1 MFDALSDR
9 LERISTRLRGKGRI
23 SEADLDEALGEIRT
37 ALLEADVEISVARRF
52 CDGIRLRVSTE
63 ALAKSLTPGQQV
75 IRAVHEELIGV
86 LGGETL
92 KLSYASRPPTVVLMA
107 GLQGSGKTTTSAKL
121 ALWWKQQGRN
131 PLLVGA
137 DLQRPAAVEQLRVLG
152 QQAGVSVFSE
162 PTDPVACARA
172 GLEEA
177 RRLGRD
183 VCIIDTAGRL
193 TIDAELMDQIR
204 DISAATEPHYTFLV
218 IDAMIGQ
225 DAVATA
231 KAFHDTLELSGVILT
246 KLDGDA
252 RGGAAL
258 SVKGVVGKPIA
269 FASTGERLADFDLFH
284 PDRMA
289 DRILGMGDVLSLI
302 EQAERSM
309 DSDEVAKSASR
320 LMQGQFT
327 LDDFLSQLR
336 QVKKMGSIGGL
347 MRLMPGMS
355 KEMRQAAGQIDDGE
369 VAKVEAIVCS
379 MTPDE
384 RNDTSLLDGSRR
396 SRVARG
402 SGTSIQDVNTLL
414 KQFKE
419 MQKMMKGMAS
429 GNMPNLPGMPSM
441 AGMSGRAARKLAQQA
456 GGPGLPG
463 APKEADFDM
472 LSQLMGDDS
481 ELAARLPG
489 PAGAGAGATRGQRQQ
504 GHQEEEEGR
513 AGDPTERSVVPPS
526 ARMDGDDVQISGGI
540 SFVAVKLR
548 LVRMGKKKQPTYRV
562 VAADSRSPRDGRF
575 LEIVGTYAPRGSS
588 TAEPDAVI
596 QIDNAKAVKWL
607 VNGAKPTERVERLLK
622 TSGALD
628 EFAAARST

>member
-23 SEADLDEALGEIRT
+23 SDADLDEALGEIRT
-37 ALLEADVEISVARRF
+37 ALLEADVEFTVARRF

-63 ALAKSLTPGQQV
+63 ALSKSLTPGQQV
-75 IRAVHEELIGV
+75 VRAVHEELVGV
-86 LGGETL
+86 LGGESL
-92 KLSYASRPPTVVLMA
+92 KLHYASKPPTVVLMA

-137 DLQRPAAVEQLRVLG
+137 DLQRPAAVEQLRILG
-152 QQAGVSVFSE
+152 EQAGVTVFSE
-162 PTDPVACARA
+162 ATDPVRCAVA

-193 TIDAELMDQIR
+193 TVDAEMMEQIR
-204 DISAATEPHYTFLV
+204 DISAATQPHYTFLV
-218 IDAMIGQ
+218 IDSMIGQ

-231 KAFHDTLELSGVILT
+231 RAFHDTLELDGVILT

-269 FASTGERLADFDLFH
+269 FASMGERLGDFDLFH

-302 EQAERSM
+302 EQAERTM
-309 DSDEVAKSASR
+309 DTEEVAKSASR
-320 LMQGQFT
+320 LMAGQFT

-336 QVKKMGSIGGL
+336 QVKKMGSLGGL

-355 KEMRQAAGQIDDGE
+355 KEMRQAAGQIDDRE

-379 MTPDE
+379 MTPAE
-384 RNDTSLLDGSRR
+384 RNDVSLIDGSRR

-429 GNMPNLPGMPSM
+429 GAMPNLPGMPNLG
-441 AGMSGRAARKLAQQA
+441 GMNPRAAKKLAKQA
-456 GGPGLPG
+456 AAGSGSGLPG
-463 APKEADFDM
+463 LGAGLPGQGDFDM
-472 LSQLMGDDS
+472 LAQLMGDGPEQADAFPG
-481 ELAARLPG
+481 LPAAVSPG
-489 PAGAGAGATRGQRQQ
+489 
-504 GHQEEEEGR
+504 
-513 AGDPTERSVVPPS
+513 SVRPVVS
-526 ARMDGDDVQISGGI
+526 ANKGT
-540 SFVAVKLR
+540 
-548 LVRMGKKKQPTYRV
+548 KKKKKGGRV
-562 VAADSRSPRDGRF
+562 TP
-575 LEIVGTYAPRGSS
+575 P
-588 TAEPDAVI
+588 
-596 QIDNAKAVKWL
+596 K
-607 VNGAKPTERVERLLK
+607 ER
-622 TSGALD
+622 
-628 EFAAARST
+628 

>member
-23 SEADLDEALGEIRT
+23 SDADLDEALGEIRT
-37 ALLEADVEISVARRF
+37 ALLEADVELTVARRF

-63 ALAKSLTPGQQV
+63 SLSKSLTPGQQV
-75 IRAVHEELIGV
+75 IRAVHEELVGV
-86 LGGETL
+86 LGGESL
-92 KLSYASRPPTVVLMA
+92 KITYAGKPPTVVLMA
-107 GLQGSGKTTTSAKL
+107 GLQGSGKTTASAKL

-152 QQAGVSVFSE
+152 QQAGVTVFSE
-162 PTDPVACARA
+162 ATDPVKCAKA
-172 GLEEA
+172 GVEEA

-183 VCIIDTAGRL
+183 ICIIDTAGRL
-193 TIDAELMDQIR
+193 TIDAELMEEIR
-204 DISAATEPHYTFLV
+204 GISKATEPHYTFLV

-231 KAFHDTLELSGVILT
+231 RAFDEALSLNAVILS

-289 DRILGMGDVLSLI
+289 DRILGMGDMLSLI
-302 EQAERSM
+302 EQAERTM
-309 DSDEVAKSASR
+309 DQGEVARSASR
-320 LMQGQFT
+320 LMQGHFT
-327 LDDFLSQLR
+327 LEDFLSQLR
-336 QVKKMGSIGGL
+336 QVKKMCSLGGIL
-347 MRLMPGMS
+347 KLMPGMN

-379 MTPDE
+379 MTPAE
-384 RNDTSLLDGSRR
+384 RDDVNLLDGSRR

-429 GNMPNLPGMPSM
+429 GNMPNLPGMPQM
-441 AGMSGRAARKLAQQA
+441 GGRAARKMAAQAAGA
-456 GGPGLPG
+456 GGGGLAGLAG
-463 APKEADFDM
+463 AEGADFDM
-472 LSQLMGDDS
+472 LSQLMGDS
-481 ELAARLPG
+481 GEVPSFPGLPG
-489 PAGAGAGATRGQRQQ
+489 GFGDRVPGQ
-504 GHQEEEEGR
+504 
-513 AGDPTERSVVPPS
+513 AKPVVSVNK
-526 ARMDGDDVQISGGI
+526 GT
-540 SFVAVKLR
+540 
-548 LVRMGKKKQPTYRV
+548 KKKKKGGRV
-562 VAADSRSPRDGRF
+562 TPPKGR
-575 LEIVGTYAPRGSS
+575 
-588 TAEPDAVI
+588 
-596 QIDNAKAVKWL
+596 
-607 VNGAKPTERVERLLK
+607 
-622 TSGALD
+622 
-628 EFAAARST
+628 

>member
-23 SEADLDEALGEIRT
+23 SDADLDEALQEIRT
-37 ALLEADVEISVARRF
+37 ALLEADVELTVARRF

-63 ALAKSLTPGQQV
+63 ALSKSLTPGQQV
-75 IRAVHEELIGV
+75 IRAVHEELISV
-86 LGGETL
+86 LGGDTL

-107 GLQGSGKTTTSAKL
+107 GLQGSGKTTNSAKL

-131 PLLVGA
+131 PILVGA

-152 QQAGVSVFSE
+152 EQAGVTVFSE
-162 PTDPVACARA
+162 ATDPVACAKA

-177 RRLGRD
+177 RRLGKD
-183 VCIIDTAGRL
+183 ICIIDTAGRL
-193 TIDAELMDQIR
+193 TIDAELMQQIK
-204 DISAATEPHYTFLV
+204 DISAATQPHYTFLV

-302 EQAERSM
+302 EQAERTM
-309 DSDEVAKSASR
+309 DTDEVAKSASR

-327 LDDFLSQLR
+327 LEDFLSQLR

-369 VAKVEAIVCS
+369 VAKVEAIVSS
-379 MTPDE
+379 MTPAE
-384 RNDTSLLDGSRR
+384 RNDVALLDGSRR

-402 SGTSIQDVNTLL
+402 SGTSIQDVNALL

-429 GNMPNLPGMPSM
+429 GNMPNLPGMPNM
-441 AGMSGRAARKLAQQA
+441 GGMSPRAAKKLAKQAQA
-456 GGPGLPG
+456 GGGLPG
-463 APKEADFDM
+463 LGAGAGGEPDFDM
-472 LSQLMGDDS
+472 LSQLMGDTG
-481 ELAARLPG
+481 ELPSGFPGLPAPAPARPVV
-489 PAGAGAGATRGQRQQ
+489 
-504 GHQEEEEGR
+504 
-513 AGDPTERSVVPPS
+513 SVNK
-526 ARMDGDDVQISGGI
+526 GT
-540 SFVAVKLR
+540 
-548 LVRMGKKKQPTYRV
+548 KKKKKGGRV
-562 VAADSRSPRDGRF
+562 TPPKGR
-575 LEIVGTYAPRGSS
+575 
-588 TAEPDAVI
+588 
-596 QIDNAKAVKWL
+596 
-607 VNGAKPTERVERLLK
+607 
-622 TSGALD
+622 
-628 EFAAARST
+628 